1 MIDAASRGVW
11 SNARLIIVIV
21 IAVET
26 RPSLCGR
33 IKKKKNLVPRIENV
47 SKESGGGRWYVISG
61 GRLFVTFLVRLS
73 SGVDDGLPLRHAFRH
88 VLEQNF
94 GQLTHLFSSLVQS
107 FASCNEVL
115 PVRTIDSQCQS
126 ESTRVS
132 PSQFVSVSQC
142 SSVPFF
148 W

>member
-1 MIDAASRGVW
+1 MCR
-11 SNARLIIVIV
+11 R
-21 IAVET
+21 
-26 RPSLCGR
+26 
-33 IKKKKNLVPRIENV
+33 NLVV
-47 SKESGGGRWYVISG
+47 WTVVCHLW
-61 GRLFVTFLVRLS
+61 RLFVTFLVRLS

-115 PVRTIDSQCQS
+115 PVRIIESQSQS

-148 W
+148 WCPDMSITQASRKQAITRVNACPSVLLFSAL